1 MAVLQSLREDIK
13 PGIALEDI
21 LWVGGIGGMEREIV
35 ERKDIQ
41 FQGVHAAGVHGV
53 GLTSLPNNIAQLVQ
67 GFFEA
72 RDVLRRFKPHAML
85 FTGGYVAAPIALAG
99 WSVPSV
105 LYVPDIEPGLAL
117 KTLARFADA
126 IAVTAEDSKAYFPSR
141 KRVEVT
147 GYPVRSDLKEWRR
160 EDAFQALALS
170 PQEPVVL
177 VFGGS
182 KGARSINQ
190 ALLACLRELLEEV
203 QVIHISGHLDW
214 EVVEAARKDLPPRF
228 QERYRAAPYLHERM
242 GAAFAAAD
250 LVVSRAGASI
260 LGEFPS
266 FGLPAILVPY
276 PHAWRYQKVN
286 AAYLADRGAAIVIDD
301 ERLGDNLLPEI
312 RALLADD
319 QRREEMSAN
328 MSALSRPHAAE
339 SIGQLLIEV
348 GRKKGDRK

>member
-1 MAVLQSLREDIK
+1 
-13 PGIALEDI
+13 
-21 LWVGGIGGMEREIV
+21 
-35 ERKDIQ
+35 
-41 FQGVHAAGVHGV
+41 
-53 GLTSLPNNIAQLVQ
+53 
-67 GFFEA
+67 
-72 RDVLRRFKPHAML
+72 ML
-85 FTGGYVAAPIALAG
+85 FTGGYVAAPVALAG
-99 WSVPSV
+99 RSVPSV

-126 IAVTAEDSKAYFPSR
+126 IAVTTEDSKAYFSDK

-147 GYPVRSDLKEWRR
+147 GYPVRSDLKGWKR
-160 EDAFQALALS
+160 EDAFQALELS
-170 PQEPVVL
+170 PQEPVLL

-190 ALLACLRELLEEV
+190 AVVGCLPELLEDV

-214 EVVEAARKDLPPRF
+214 EVVEAVRRDLPPRF
-228 QERYRAAPYLHERM
+228 QERYRAYPYLHERM
-242 GAAFAAAD
+242 GAAFTVAD

-286 AAYLADRGAAIVIDD
+286 AAYLADRGAAVVIDD
-301 ERLGDNLLPEI
+301 EKLSEKLLSKV

-319 QRREEMSAN
+319 QWRKEMSAN
-328 MSALSRPHAAE
+328 MSALTRPQAAE
-339 SIGQLLIEV
+339 SIGRLLREV